1 MYTPGLDPLDTKF
14 IKYSSWMQVSYSL
27 EKNKQKCIQ
36 SFKNHVIGGKAEM
49 AVEIV

>member
-1 MYTPGLDPLDTKF
+1 
-14 IKYSSWMQVSYSL
+14 MQVSYSL